1 MRGRHWLAAVTAAL
15 ALVGCAGPA
24 PQSEGDYRR
33 DQVLRAHQRGS
44 DAVVRGEYGRAL
56 QHYESALDQARS
68 VEDGDA
74 VAINL
79 LNMAALL
86 HRSGEFA
93 AARARLMQVIDHVP
107 PLPGPYIGR
116 AEARLALIDLQSG
129 RPTEAAQRAARAEQ
143 HCGGADCT
151 WRPALL
157 NVQASILLQEGDSAA
172 AESRA
177 RDALAIAR
185 GKDEREE
192 ANAWRILAAVSAR
205 TGRQDESRKH
215 WLAALDIDR
224 RIGAPERTVLDLLG
238 LARLE
243 LDAGDRAAARAYARR
258 AAEIA
263 EGARLA
269 APATAARAILREA
282 E

>member
-1 MRGRHWLAAVTAAL
+1 MRCKYGLAFVTVAVAL
-15 ALVGCAGPA
+15 GGCAGQA
-24 PQSEGDYRR
+24 PQSETDYRR
-33 DQVLRAHQRGS
+33 DQVLRSHQRGA

-56 QHYESALDQARS
+56 YYYENALDQARS
-68 VEDGDA
+68 LEDADA
-74 VAINL
+74 VAVNL
-79 LNMAALL
+79 LNIAAVL

-93 AARARLMQVIDHVP
+93 AARARLLQLIEHVP
-107 PLPGPYIGR
+107 PLPEAYVGR
-116 AEARLALIDLQSG
+116 AEGRLALIELQSG
-129 RPTEAAQRAARAEQ
+129 RPAEAAQRAARAEQ
-143 HCGGADCT
+143 HCAGADCT

-157 NVQASILLQEGDSAA
+157 NVQASILLQEGNIPA

-177 RDALAIAR
+177 KEALTVAR

-192 ANAWRILAAVSAR
+192 ASAWRNLAAATTR
-205 TGRQDESRKH
+205 AGRLNESRKY
-215 WLAALDIDR
+215 WLAALEIDR

-258 AAEIA
+258 AAEMA
-263 EGARLA
+263 DGARLA
-269 APATAARAILREA
+269 APATAARALLREA